1 MILIALSG
9 GIGSGKSTVARMLAE
24 LGAIVVDHD
33 RITHQTYAQGTPGWQ
48 QVVDEFG
55 PRVIG
60 ADGEIDRKVLGPIAF
75 NTPGG
80 TLRLLRITQPAVMPT
95 AMRTFAEKARQ
106 GYQVGVLESAVVI
119 DTGDHWYFDQVW
131 VTYAPEDLAAR
142 HAAERQGSNV
152 TFEQA
157 KQRMR
162 HQHPGRAQGE
172 LRRPHHP
179 HGPDAGRN
187 AGERARRL
195 AEPARGDRAG
205 DRHEAPVRP
214 ARSAA
219 GVGGVCIP
227 VASGRPASTQ
237 AWPKR
242 HFVFRGAS
250 RS

>member
-162 HQHPGRAQGE
+162 HQHPGELKASYADLIIRTDRTLEETRASVLAAWRNLHEEIAQGTATKHRFDPRD
-172 LRRPHHP
+172 RRP
-179 HGPDAGRN
+179 AW
-187 AGERARRL
+187 E
-195 AEPARGDRAG
+195 
-205 DRHEAPVRP
+205 VY
-214 ARSAA
+214 
-219 GVGGVCIP
+219 
-227 VASGRPASTQ
+227 ASP
-237 AWPKR
+237 
-242 HFVFRGAS
+242 
-250 RS
+250 